1 MVKHYTNTGGVFHGP
16 PYTEEEEREFYRRTS
31 GVVAFTRRAPAA
43 ASPEPTLQ
51 DPTPSE
57 PE

>member
-1 MVKHYTNTGGVFHGP
+1 MVRKLSPLGHYYHEP

-43 ASPEPTLQ
+43 SPAPKRQ
-51 DPTPSE
+51 DLPPSE